1 MMVERRKHKRFRLV
15 GGPVVVA
22 FATSSSPHFVMAGR
36 VTDIGYGGLALSHF
50 GGRLPMNGSLMLDMV
65 LPGGISATKRRLRG
79 DSIWDITAHSESR
92 ARRCGI
98 RFLNLTDDQKAFL
111 EYLIRNY
118 TSSGAES

>member
-1 MMVERRKHKRFRLV
+1 MVERRKHNRCGL
-15 GGPVVVA
+15 GGEPVAVA

-50 GGRLPMNGSLMLDMV
+50 GGRLPMNDSLMLDMV

-98 RFLNLTDDQKAFL
+98 RFRNLTDDQKAL
-111 EYLIRNY
+111 VEYLIRNH
-118 TSSGAES
+118 TTAAAES